1 MLKYIKHSYVNHDL
15 FGQIMDSLRR
25 LVWSIGALVAIVVIG
40 TIGYEV
46 IEGWS
51 FLDSIY
57 MTITTITTVGFREVH
72 PLSDAGRIF
81 TIFIIIGGVGGALY
95 VLTSIMGYILEGQFG
110 ITMGRRRM
118 KNRIAKLKDHFI
130 LCGYG
135 RVGQEIAQAFGEE
148 EVPFIIIANDE
159 EHIAKA
165 EKEGHLCLFGDATSD
180 EVLKETGIERAH
192 GLVAA
197 VGSDTDNTFITL
209 SARELRPDLFIEA
222 RSSGPES
229 EKKLRRAGADRIISP
244 HAIGGRRMAM
254 LALRPAVVDFIDTVI
269 YGPGRELQLE
279 NVDVAGGSSLI
290 GQTMEKARSQVGI
303 TVLATRKKNGKLLA
317 NPPGEEIIED
327 GDRLIVIGTRKR
339 LAALE
344 SILEGKGK

>member
-1 MLKYIKHSYVNHDL
+1 MN
-15 FGQIMDSLRR
+15 SLRR
-25 LVWSIGALVAIVVIG
+25 LVWSICALIAIVVMG
-40 TIGYEV
+40 VIGYMV

-51 FLDSIY
+51 FLDAIY

-81 TIFIIIGGVGGALY
+81 SIILIIGGVGGALY
-95 VLTSIMGYILEGQFG
+95 VLTTLMGYLLEGQFG

-135 RVGQEIAQAFGEE
+135 RVGQEIAQAFSEE
-148 EVPFIIIANDE
+148 GVPFVIIANNE
-159 EHIAKA
+159 QHISKA
-165 EKEGHLCLFGDATSD
+165 DKEGYLYIFGDATSD
-180 EVLKETGIERAH
+180 EVLKEAGIERAH

-222 RSSGPES
+222 RSSGSEAES
-229 EKKLRRAGADRIISP
+229 KLRRAGADRVISP

-254 LALRPAVVDFIDTVI
+254 LAMRPAVVDFIDTVT
-269 YGPGRELQLE
+269 YGRGRELELE
-279 NVDVAGGSSLI
+279 NVDVASGSPLV
-290 GQTMEKARSQVGI
+290 GRTMAQARSQDGI
-303 TVLATRKKNGKLLA
+303 IVLAMRKKNGKLLA

-327 GDRLIVIGTRKR
+327 GDRLIVIGTKKR

-344 SILEGKGK
+344 SIFEGKSE

>member
-1 MLKYIKHSYVNHDL
+1 MN
-15 FGQIMDSLRR
+15 SLRR
-25 LVWSIGALVAIVVIG
+25 LIWSIGALVAIVFIG

-51 FLDSIY
+51 LLDSIY

-81 TIFIIIGGVGGALY
+81 TIFVIIGGVGGALY
-95 VLTSIMGYILEGQFG
+95 VLTNIMAYLLEGQFG

-135 RVGQEIAQAFGEE
+135 RVGQEIAQAFSEE
-148 EVPFIIIANDE
+148 GVPFVIIANDQQ
-159 EHIAKA
+159 HIARA
-165 EKEGHLCLFGDATSD
+165 EKEGYLCLFGDATSD
-180 EVLKETGIERAH
+180 EVLKEAGIERAH

-197 VGSDTDNTFITL
+197 VGTDTDNTFITL

-222 RSSGPES
+222 RSSSPEA
-229 EKKLRRAGADRIISP
+229 EGKLRRAGADRIISP

-254 LALRPAVVDFIDTVI
+254 LALRPAVVDFIDTVT
-269 YGPGRELQLE
+269 YGRGRELELE
-279 NVDVAGGSSLI
+279 NVDVGSGSQLV
-290 GQTMEKARSQVGI
+290 GRTMEQARSKVGI
-303 TVLATRKKNGKLLA
+303 TVLAMRKKGGKLLP
-317 NPPGEEIIED
+317 NPPGEEIIEE
-327 GDRLIVIGTRKR
+327 GDRLIVIGTKKR

-344 SILEGKGK
+344 SIFEGKEE